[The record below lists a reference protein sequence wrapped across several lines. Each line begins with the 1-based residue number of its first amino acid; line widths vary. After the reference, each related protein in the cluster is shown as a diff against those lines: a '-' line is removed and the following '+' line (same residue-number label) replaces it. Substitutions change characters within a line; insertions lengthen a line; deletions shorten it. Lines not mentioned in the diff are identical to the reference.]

1 MEAAAAGVHHGQ
13 HKLRRTRR
21 PSSFLA
27 TLVAVAVAAIAS
39 PKLGG
44 ILAFLAPV
52 GGGLRR
58 SCVQGSLRGD
68 RAPRAAR
75 CCERR
80 VFPRDNDA
88 KTFSRLSFAD
98 RFKGSGVQKDLDLSV
113 ASKVLMGLGSI
124 VAAVSYADSVG
135 VIWVADML
143 EVFDAQALIA
153 DGQAA
158 AASVTQDEDLIQMQ
172 LSLQD
177 GTQRIINLFMAKSG

>member
-1 MEAAAAGVHHGQ
+1 
-13 HKLRRTRR
+13 
-21 PSSFLA
+21 
-27 TLVAVAVAAIAS
+27 
-39 PKLGG
+39 
-44 ILAFLAPV
+44 
-52 GGGLRR
+52 
-58 SCVQGSLRGD
+58 
-68 RAPRAAR
+68 
-75 CCERR
+75 
-80 VFPRDNDA
+80 
-88 KTFSRLSFAD
+88 
-98 RFKGSGVQKDLDLSV
+98 
-113 ASKVLMGLGSI
+113 MGLGSI